1 MITFKCKM
9 CGGNLTFEP
18 GSTIAECPYCGTT
31 QTLPKLDDNK
41 LANLYDRANHFR
53 RQNEY
58 DKAAVIYE
66 QILAEDRTDAEAYWS
81 LVLCRY
87 GIEYVED
94 PASRKRVPTVN
105 RVQYASIL
113 ADEDYKSALANADA
127 AQRGVYEAEASAIAE
142 IQRGILDISKQE
154 EPFDVF
160 ICYKETDANGR
171 RTPDSVLATE
181 LYHELTK
188 EGFKVFFARITLED
202 KIGTAY
208 EPYIFAALNSAR
220 VMVALGTKP
229 EYFNAV
235 WVKNEWSRYLAL
247 IKGGADKTLVPAYR
261 DMDPYDLPE
270 EFAHLQAQDMGKLGF
285 MQDLIRGIKKI
296 LRRDE
301 PKPQTVVQQTVA
313 PANNAAPLVKR
324 AFMSLEDGDFVK
336 ADDFCEQALNLDPEN
351 ARAWLGKL
359 MAQLKVRKEE
369 DLKNQAQPFDDNG
382 NYQKALR
389 FGDEALKAQLKG
401 DIEFI
406 NNRNEHDRQAGVF
419 RQACV
424 AIDRAQTVEECR
436 KAREPLFAI
445 RGFEGVEEKLKA
457 CEEKIESING
467 SNYLKALNLQQA
479 GKWQE
484 AIQGFTLL
492 KNYRY
497 RDSADK
503 IAECEESIR
512 ADTYQKAEQLRD
524 AGKWE
529 EAARAFDALGS
540 YRDSVKQAQA
550 CRNSLEEEKKT
561 EEQRREQERLAAEA
575 RAKAE
580 AAKQRNRMILIV
592 AVIAII
598 AAGAVLYLKVIK
610 PNGIYNSALS
620 AMNAGNY
627 DEATEA
633 FKGLGDYKDA
643 STQAQESQY
652 QKGAALLASGDY
664 DGATEVFNAI
674 SSYNDAATQAQESQY
689 QKGTALLASGDY
701 DGAAEAFT
709 AISGYNDAAT
719 KAKESQY
726 QKGAALL
733 ANGDYDGAT
742 EAFTAISGYTD
753 AATQA
758 QESKYQKGMA
768 LLAFGDYDLATA
780 AFNEISSYSDAAT
793 QAQESQYQKGTLL
806 LSKGNYEEAIALFR
820 SICEYKDAIKLLQ
833 QAQETLYQE
842 GISLMGEEPY
852 GALLAFRKVGR
863 EYKDTSEYVDVLTSR
878 VSANGARISAGGFH
892 TVGLKPDGTVV
903 AVGTNSDG
911 RCDVG
916 DWMDVIAVAA
926 GGYHTVGLKSNGT
939 AVATG
944 AQLWG
949 RCDVGSWTNLVAV
962 SAGRGDTIGLKTN
975 GRCYITG
982 QSDVSDWTDI
992 VAVAT
997 GTNHTVGLKNDGTV
1011 IAIGDSDDG
1020 QCDVGDWTDIV
1031 AVAAGGWH
1039 TVGLKND
1046 GTVIAV
1052 GNNDYDQCNVS
1063 DWKDIVAIAASRNH
1077 TVGLRCDGT
1086 VIAVGAS
1093 DDGRCDVGGW
1103 IDIVAVSAGW
1113 CHTVGLKSDGTVVAT
1128 GDNEYGQ
1135 CNVDDWDLWD

>member
-9 CGGNLTFEP
+9 CGGDLSFEQ
-18 GSTIAECPYCGTT
+18 GASVAECPYCGTN
-31 QTLPKLDDNK
+31 QTLPKLDDDK
-41 LANLYDRANHFR
+41 RANLYDRANHFR

-58 DKAAVIYE
+58 DKAMAIYE

-127 AQRGVYEAEASAIAE
+127 AQRSVYEAEANAIAE

-229 EYFNAV
+229 EHFNAV

-247 IKGGADKTLVPAYR
+247 IKNGADKTLVPAYR

-324 AFMSLEDGDFVK
+324 AFMSLEDGDFAK

-359 MAQLKVRKEE
+359 MAQLKVRNEE
-369 DLKNQAQPFDDNG
+369 DLKNQAQSFDGNG

-406 NNRNEHDRQAGVF
+406 NNRNEHDRKAGIL
-419 RQACV
+419 RKASE
-424 AIDRAQTVEECR
+424 AIDKAQTVEECR
-436 KAREPLFAI
+436 KAREPLFTI

-497 RDSADK
+497 LDSAEK
-503 IAECEESIR
+503 IKECEEGIR
-512 ADTYQKAEQLRD
+512 ADAYHQAEQLRD

-561 EEQRREQERLAAEA
+561 EEQRREQERLVAEA
-575 RAKAE
+575 KAKVE
-580 AAKQRNRMILIV
+580 AAKRRNRTMLIA
-592 AVIAII
+592 AVIAVIV
-598 AAGAVLYLKVIK
+598 AGAVLYLKVIR
-610 PNGIYNSALS
+610 PNSIYNSALS

-627 DEATEA
+627 DEATA
-633 FKGLGDYKDA
+633 TFMGLGDYK
-643 STQAQESQY
+643 
-652 QKGAALLASGDY
+652 
-664 DGATEVFNAI
+664 
-674 SSYNDAATQAQESQY
+674 DAATQAQESQY
-689 QKGTALLASGDY
+689 QKA
-701 DGAAEAFT
+701 
-709 AISGYNDAAT
+709 
-719 KAKESQY
+719 
-726 QKGAALL
+726 
-733 ANGDYDGAT
+733 
-742 EAFTAISGYTD
+742 
-753 AATQA
+753 QA
-758 QESKYQKGMA
+758 
-768 LLAFGDYDLATA
+768 
-780 AFNEISSYSDAAT
+780 
-793 QAQESQYQKGTLL
+793 
-806 LSKGNYEEAIALFR
+806 
-820 SICEYKDAIKLLQ
+820 
-833 QAQETLYQE
+833 LYQSGE
-842 GISLMGEEPY
+842 YDSAYSVYGNILGYRDVDSLLETDDNLIAAAWHAQFEIGNTVTY
-852 GALLAFRKVGR
+852 GQY
-863 EYKDTSEYVDVLTSR
+863 EQDNDT
-878 VSANGARISAGGFH
+878 ANGAESIEWIVLANDGETAMLISRYGLDAVPYNAEYMSVTWETCTLRKWLNGEFLNTAFSEEERAKLENV
-892 TVGLKPDGTVV
+892 TVTADANPKCSTDPGSDTQDTVFLLSIDEV
-903 AVGTNSDG
+903 NRYFDTDDARVCMPT
-911 RCDVG
+911 
-916 DWMDVIAVAA
+916 
-926 GGYHTVGLKSNGT
+926 KT
-939 AVATG
+939 AVANG
-944 AQLWG
+944 AYTNSSSGTCWWWLRSPG
-949 RCDVGSWTNLVAV
+949 GDGDRAANVYGGGSVHNYGLNVNLDNGAV
-962 SAGRGDTIGLKTN
+962 RP
-975 GRCYITG
+975 
-982 QSDVSDWTDI
+982 V
-992 VAVAT
+992 VV
-997 GTNHTVGLKNDGTV
+997 
-1011 IAIGDSDDG
+1011 
-1020 QCDVGDWTDIV
+1020 
-1031 AVAAGGWH
+1031 
-1039 TVGLKND
+1039 
-1046 GTVIAV
+1046 
-1052 GNNDYDQCNVS
+1052 
-1063 DWKDIVAIAASRNH
+1063 
-1077 TVGLRCDGT
+1077 LRL
-1086 VIAVGAS
+1086 S
-1093 DDGRCDVGGW
+1093 QP
-1103 IDIVAVSAGW
+1103 
-1113 CHTVGLKSDGTVVAT
+1113 
-1128 GDNEYGQ
+1128 NP
-1135 CNVDDWDLWD
+1135 